1 MDIVSTLSQHVY
13 VTLHIPSHITSYMST
28 RLSCATPHAEKN
40 IIITLMTPLSCNM
53 CIILPQCFTHEA
65 AITHVCVCAVAMYG
79 NHLHNHVGNAS
90 GVL

>member
-40 IIITLMTPLSCNM
+40 IIITLHDTTEL
-53 CIILPQCFTHEA
+53 Q
-65 AITHVCVCAVAMYG
+65 HVHNPTAV
-79 NHLHNHVGNAS
+79 LHT
-90 GVL
+90 